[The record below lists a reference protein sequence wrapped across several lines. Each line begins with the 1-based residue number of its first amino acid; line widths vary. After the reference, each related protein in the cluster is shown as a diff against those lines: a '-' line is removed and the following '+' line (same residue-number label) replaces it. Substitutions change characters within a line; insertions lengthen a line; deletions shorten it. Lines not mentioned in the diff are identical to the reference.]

1 MDMTNF
7 LTKESFILERVKT
20 FVGNSELNLARINTF
35 KEVMKEIDASL
46 SVELDFMI
54 HKRLSKRRL
63 SRTPSQVTQLLP

>member
-54 HKRLSKRRL
+54 HKRLSKRRV

>member
-7 LTKESFILERVKT
+7 LTKETFILERVKT

-54 HKRLSKRRL
+54 HKRLSKRRV